1 MLARGMTNMSSS
13 IRCFPIAVAFAGSIL
28 ASPVCAQMHGYLI
41 DSAGQPV
48 RSGSGGC
55 IKSGSWS
62 TDKPAKGCDHVPD
75 PARVILL
82 PEPDGSVGKIL
93 VTTKAGEQLLE
104 KAYAGA
110 EVDAGR
116 TTGIQESASGVQ
128 QRYGSVLGA
137 RPPRAVSYAV
147 HFAKGSATELAPESI
162 PVVEQMK
169 AAMVARPVPEIT
181 VIGHTDRV
189 GKVEAND
196 ALSLKRAETVRDI
209 LLRTGVKAD
218 GMEVVGRGEREPL
231 VPTADE
237 VAEPRNRRVEISVR

>member
-1 MLARGMTNMSSS
+1 MRSS
-13 IRCFPIAVAFAGSIL
+13 IRCFPIVVAFASSIL
-28 ASPVCAQMHGYLI
+28 ASPAWAQMQGYLI

-62 TDKPAKGCDHVPD
+62 ADKPAKGCDHVPD

-82 PEPDGSVGKIL
+82 PEPDGSVGKII
-93 VTTKAGEQLLE
+93 VSANGTEQLLE
-104 KAYAGA
+104 KAYAGV

-116 TTGIQESASGVQ
+116 TASIQESASVVQ
-128 QRYGSVLGA
+128 ERYGSVLGA
-137 RPPRAVSYAV
+137 RPPRAVSYVV
-147 HFAKGSATELAPESI
+147 HFAKGSATDLAPESI

-169 AAMVARPVPEIT
+169 AEMVARPVPEIT

-209 LLRTGVKAD
+209 LLRTGVKAE

-231 VPTADE
+231 IPTADE